1 MLAASYPAPIEQVM
15 TPFDRAL
22 VRERRQKLL
31 VQARGRVLELGGSGG
46 ANLDHYPANAVVE
59 VVVAGSEDVARSRLQ
74 RAATRSALPVRVVP
88 PGEAGTGFDTIVAVF
103 TLSGQA
109 DLDRVLRELS
119 GALAEDGRLL
129 FLDHSP
135 RRPPGLT
142 TELSRPFLRL
152 IGSGFVPGRDLPG
165 AIRRSG
171 FTVLALER
179 FGLPTLT
186 LPLRS
191 CVAGVARLRRPGGA
205 HRPKEMDAPA

>member
-22 VRERRQKLL
+22 VRERRQRLL

-46 ANLDHYPANAVVE
+46 ANLDHYPANAVSE
-59 VVVAGSEDVARSRLQ
+59 VMVVGSDDVARSRLQ
-74 RAATRSALPVRVVP
+74 RAASRSALPVRVVP
-88 PGEAGTGFDTIVAVF
+88 AVEAGTEFDTIVAVF
-103 TLSGQA
+103 TLSGQP
-109 DLDRVLRELS
+109 DLDRELLELN
-119 GALAEDGRLL
+119 GALADDGRLL

-135 RRPPGLT
+135 RRPSGAT
-142 TELSRPFLRL
+142 KELSRAFAR
-152 IGSGFVPGRDLPG
+152 IVGSSFVPGRDLPG
-165 AIRRSG
+165 ALRRCG

-191 CVAGVARLRRPGGA
+191 CVAGVARRQRPGGVR
-205 HRPKEMDAPA
+205 RPAGVPVPA